1 MTTKLW
7 LTGLLLCG
15 LLAATLIIWPNHQP
29 AAAPDVIFTTISGKE
44 IKLREL
50 QGMPVVVTFWATDC
64 RSCIEEIP
72 HLLELYHSYHAQGLQ
87 LIAVSRYYDP
97 PNHVVEMTNAKQLPY
112 DVALDLR
119 NKHALAFGNVQLTP
133 TTFLIDSEGLIV
145 RNITGLFDLQEMKAT
160 IENMLKLKG

>member
-1 MTTKLW
+1 MTAKPW

-15 LLAATLIIWPNHQP
+15 LLAATLIIWPNRRP
-29 AAAPDVIFTTISGKE
+29 TSAPDVTFTTINGKK

-50 QGMPVVVTFWATDC
+50 HGMPVVVTFWATDC

-87 LIAVSRYYDP
+87 MIAVNRYYDP
-97 PNHVVEMTNAKQLPY
+97 PNHVVEMTKARQLPY

-119 NKHALAFGNVQLTP
+119 NEHAQAFGNVQLTP
-133 TTFLIDSEGLIV
+133 TTFLIDPEGFIA
-145 RNITGLFDLQEMKAT
+145 RQITGIFDLQEMKS
-160 IENMLKLKG
+160 IINIMLKG